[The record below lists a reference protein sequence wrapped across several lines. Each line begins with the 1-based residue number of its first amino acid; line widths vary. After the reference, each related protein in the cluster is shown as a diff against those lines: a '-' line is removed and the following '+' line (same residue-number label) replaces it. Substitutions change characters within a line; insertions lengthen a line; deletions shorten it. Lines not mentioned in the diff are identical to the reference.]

1 MFASPGGREFLKE
14 MRHVTM
20 EPQTDRSPASWPI
33 GGRPRALLALGLIAA
48 LTLGAPLAGRAA
60 ADSRVTAAA
69 PEGGFADLADRLLP
83 AVVNVSTTQIIKPD
97 KGAPGDE
104 KGGPGPGPESRRG
117 GPAPDMP
124 QFPPGS
130 PFEEFFKQFFD
141 KQGRGNPDAAPR
153 RMQSLGSGFIVDPAG
168 YIVTNNHVID
178 GADEIKVTLHDNR
191 KFNAKLIGRDTKT
204 DVALLKVDSP
214 KPLPFVKFGNSD
226 AARVGDWIVA
236 IGNPFGLGGSV
247 TVGIV
252 SARARD
258 INAGPYDDFIQTDAS
273 INRGNSGGPMFNL
286 AGEVIGINTAIYSP
300 TGGSIGIGF
309 AVPSALAKNVVDQL
323 KKYGHTRR
331 GWLGVN
337 IQTVTDDIAESLGLD
352 KAKGALVARVTDKG
366 PAAEAKIQPGD
377 IILKFDGHDVTE
389 MKRLPRM
396 VAETPV
402 GKTVEVDVWR
412 KDKEIPLKVKLQELE
427 ENEQVA
433 SAPKSDKPDKPPPV
447 PEATVS
453 ALGMSLAQLTAESR
467 ERFDVPERTKGVL
480 ITKVNDGTSAA
491 ERDLRAGDVI
501 VEVAQEEV
509 SAPEQVVKKIT
520 EAKTA
525 GRKSVLVMVERRGE
539 QRFVG
544 LPIDGS
550 NPAGANPPAK

>member
-1 MFASPGGREFLKE
+1 
-14 MRHVTM
+14 VTM
-20 EPQTDRSPASWPI
+20 EHKTGRSAARRTI
-33 GGRPRALLALGLIAA
+33 GGRPGAFLALGLIAA
-48 LTLGAPLAGRAA
+48 LTMGGPVAGRAA
-60 ADSRVTAAA
+60 TDTRVATAA
-69 PEGGFADLADRLLP
+69 PENGFADLAERLLP

-97 KGAPGDE
+97 RPSGDHEGGA
-104 KGGPGPGPESRRG
+104 GPGPESRRG
-117 GPAPDMP
+117 GPGPDMP

-141 KQGRGNPDAAPR
+141 KQGRGSPDSAPR
-153 RMQSLGSGFIVDPAG
+153 RMQSLGSGFIIDPAG

-191 KFNAKLIGRDTKT
+191 KFNAKLVGKDAKT
-204 DVALLKVDSP
+204 DIALLKVDSP
-214 KPLPFVKFGNSD
+214 KPLPSVKFGNSD
-226 AARVGDWIVA
+226 NSRVGDWIVA

-309 AVPSALAKNVVDQL
+309 AVPSALARNVVDQIR
-323 KKYGHTRR
+323 KYGHTRR

-352 KAKGALVARVTDKG
+352 KAKGALVARVTDRG

-377 IILKFDGHDVTE
+377 VILKFDGRDVTD

-433 SAPKSDKPDKPPPV
+433 SAPKNDAPDKPAPV

-453 ALGMSLAQLTAESR
+453 ALGMSLAQLTAETR

-509 SAPEQVVKKIT
+509 SAPDQVVKKIN
-520 EAKTA
+520 EAKSA

-550 NPAGANPPAK
+550 NAAGPSPAAPKPPGPAGK